1 MSDNIFALP
10 SDKIPSTREENE
22 MLDWLFPQK
31 PKENITPNETE
42 KIEIKNDQ
50 VINKV
55 EEKQKSKIS
64 WISLLFIFGLFF
76 GLNLDMTNT
85 LLGKLIKTENQYI
98 ISGIKT
104 TLLIIIVFLF
114 ALIIKRK

>member
-1 MSDNIFALP
+1 MSDNIFTLP

-31 PKENITPNETE
+31 PKENKTLDENEQ
-42 KIEIKNDQ
+42 IEIKNEQ
-50 VINKV
+50 VINKI
-55 EEKQKSKIS
+55 EEKPKSKIS
-64 WISLLFIFGLFF
+64 WLSLLFIVGLFF

-85 LLGKLIKTENQYI
+85 ILGKLIKTENQYI
-98 ISGIKT
+98 ISAIKT

>member
-10 SDKIPSTREENE
+10 SDKIPSTHEENE

-31 PKENITPNETE
+31 PKENIIPKENE
-42 KIEIKNDQ
+42 KNEIKNEQ
-50 VINKV
+50 VINKI
-55 EEKQKSKIS
+55 EEKPKSKVS
-64 WISLLFIFGLFF
+64 WISLLFIIGLFF

-85 LLGKLIKTENQYI
+85 LFAKLLKTENQYI
-98 ISGIKT
+98 ISAIKT